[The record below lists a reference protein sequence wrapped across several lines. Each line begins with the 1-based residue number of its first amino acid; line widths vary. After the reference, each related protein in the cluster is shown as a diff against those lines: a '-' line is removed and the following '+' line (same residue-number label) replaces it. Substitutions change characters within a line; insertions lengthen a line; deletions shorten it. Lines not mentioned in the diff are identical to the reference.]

1 MTGAQAARPPEIVLC
16 SLGGTV
22 QCATAPDGAALP
34 ARDAGLLLAA
44 PGTVPEGVR
53 VRELPL
59 AAVPS
64 AALDLP
70 DLADAVRAVARLV
83 DAGAAGA
90 VLTMGTDMLEEAAFA
105 CDLLWRH
112 DEPLVVTAAMRAPER
127 PGADGPAN
135 LRAALLTAAHP
146 AARRTGCLVVLN
158 DEVHAAWQVRKTH
171 SGSPAAFR
179 SAHSGPLGTVTEDR
193 VRLTAT
199 PMDRPR
205 LSLPEGARFPQ
216 VALLRAALGDDG
228 GLLDVLHRPGEQAGP
243 GSPGGPGFAGAVIE
257 AAGGGSVPPAWR
269 GRLVRTVRRM
279 PVVYASRTGDGA
291 TLRSTYGGPGSERD
305 LIAMGL
311 RPAGLLDGPKARV
324 LLRLLLAAGAGPDRI
339 AESFRAFDEPA
350 HRTTGPRTGPA
361 PPATRRART
370 RTRRVRTRRARTY
383 RARTYRAV
391 IRRETVM
398 TGPTLTPATD
408 PAPARTRLYGAQT
421 ELALAN
427 FPGGGRRFRDV
438 PELVRAYSWTKAATA
453 RANMELGVLDAERGT
468 AIVEAALETAD
479 GRHDEDLP
487 TALVQ
492 GGGGTSTNMNLNE
505 VLAARAT
512 QIVRV
517 RGGDLTV
524 HPNDHVNR
532 SQSTND
538 SYPTAMALA
547 LRALAVPTLGAL
559 DRLEHSFLAKAEE
572 YDGLVRLGR
581 TCLQDAVPLTVGQ
594 THRAQAV
601 AVRRSGEGLR
611 QAVDALAGV
620 PLGATAVGSGVGAPD
635 GFTDAAVRH
644 LARFSGMTVTAS
656 EDFFDSLAH
665 LDPYATVAAACAR
678 AATLLAKI
686 AADLR
691 LLSSGPA
698 GGLGEVGLPVRQA
711 GSSIMPGKVN
721 PVIPELVMQLSYR
734 IRGAA
739 GTVDLGVA
747 AGELELN
754 IMEPVILDALVTA
767 LRDLRDAADSFAE
780 KCVDGLVWHEAALE
794 RNLRGSLQGAVET
807 AAAHGYER
815 ASRGTAP
822 AASPAPGGGGR

>member
-1 MTGAQAARPPEIVLC
+1 MTGAQAARPPEIILC

-22 QCATAPDGAALP
+22 QCTAAPDGAAVP
-34 ARDAGLLLAA
+34 DRDAGLLLVA

-53 VRELPL
+53 VCELPL

-70 DLADAVRAVARLV
+70 DIVGALRAVERLV

-105 CDLLWRH
+105 ADLLWRRA
-112 DEPLVVTAAMRAPER
+112 EPLVVTAAMRAPEK

-135 LRAALLTAAHP
+135 LRAALLVAAHP
-146 AARRTGCLVVLN
+146 AARHTGCLVVLN

-171 SGSPAAFR
+171 SSSPAAFR
-179 SAHSGPLGTVTEDR
+179 SAHSGPLGTVTEGR
-193 VRLTAT
+193 VRITAR

-205 LSLPEGARFPQ
+205 LSLPEDARFPR

-228 GLLDVLHRPGEQAGP
+228 ALLDALDGAVAAGSPPGTAAGP
-243 GSPGGPGFAGAVIE
+243 LGRGFAGAVIE
-257 AAGGGSVPPAWR
+257 AAGGGSVPPAWCEGLAR
-269 GRLVRTVRRM
+269 ATRRM
-279 PVVYASRTGDGA
+279 PVVYASRTGDGP
-291 TLRSTYGGPGSERD
+291 TFQTTYGGSGSERD

-311 RPAGLLDGPKARV
+311 RSAGLLDGLKTRV
-324 LLRLLLAAGAGPDRI
+324 LLRLLLAAGAGRQRI
-339 AESFRAFDEPA
+339 AEAFRAFDEPT
-350 HRTTGPRTGPA
+350 HRTAVPRTGPA
-361 PPATRRART
+361 QPRT
-370 RTRRVRTRRARTY
+370 RPEA
-383 RARTYRAV
+383 
-391 IRRETVM
+391 IRRETAM
-398 TGPTLTPATD
+398 TGPTRTPAAD
-408 PAPARTRLYGAQT
+408 PARPRLYGAQT

-427 FPGGGRRFRDV
+427 FPGSGRRLRDV
-438 PELVRAYSWTKAATA
+438 PELVRAYGWTKAAAA
-453 RANMELGVLDAERGT
+453 RANMDLGVLDAERGT
-468 AIVEAALETAD
+468 AIVEAAREVAD

-512 QIVRV
+512 QLLRE
-517 RGGDLTV
+517 RGSELTV

-538 SYPTAMALA
+538 TYPTAMALA
-547 LRALAVPTLGAL
+547 LRELAEPTLRAL
-559 DRLEHSFLAKAEE
+559 DRLDQSLRSKAET
-572 YDGLVRLGR
+572 YDRLERLGR

-601 AVRRSGEGLR
+601 AVRRSAEGLR
-611 QAVDALAGV
+611 RTADALAAV
-620 PLGATAVGSGVGAPD
+620 PLGATAVGSGAGAPD

-644 LARFSGMTVTAS
+644 LARFCGMSVTAS
-656 EDFFDSLAH
+656 EDFFDSMAH
-665 LDPYATVAAACAR
+665 LDPYSALAAACAR

-739 GTVDLGVA
+739 ATVDLGVA

-794 RNLRGSLQGAVET
+794 RNLRGSLLSAVEA

-815 ASRGTAP
+815 AGCGATE
-822 AASPAPGGGGR
+822 G